1 MKRTIFNSALFL
13 LIFILF
19 PVFLFGSPGDGSG
32 KILPSGWEFTP
43 NGSSHII
50 AVTTTVN
57 FNCVALTDGDY
68 IGVFYT
74 NDQGTLSCG
83 GAFEYATGVNQV
95 LAAYGDDITTIGVK
109 DGFEEGELMTWKVY
123 FSQSGT
129 EQEVLVFY
137 NNLMPNFDGLFMTNG
152 VSALT
157 SMLNP
162 MALQISATPEISCSG
177 ESVQLNVMIT
187 GGCGTPYFEWSS
199 EPAGF
204 SSNLQNPVVNP
215 VVSTTYT
222 VVVSNQ
228 YGDSQTDSVYVEIIP
243 LPEVVCPPAMEAC
256 QGDAPVL
263 LDAATPTGGIYTG
276 TGVVFDNGNYYFVPE
291 TGIGDFQITY
301 CYIDPVTGCENCCS
315 FIFTVH
321 PLPQVTCPMD
331 MTVCDYSSPFALT
344 GATPEG
350 GNYSGTGVGSGIFD
364 PSIAGAGDHV
374 ITYSYT
380 DPDTGCS
387 NSCNFI
393 ITVISVEVT
402 CPENLALCLDA
413 EPVIL
418 TGGLPDGGVYTG
430 TGVADG
436 IFYPSVAGAG
446 QHTLTYTWTYP
457 GTNCFSSCE
466 FIAEVYPLPEVVC
479 PPAMEACQGDAP
491 VLLDAATPTGG
502 IYTGTGVVFDNG
514 NYYFVPE
521 TGIGDFQITY
531 CYIDPVT
538 GCENCCSFIFTVHP
552 LPQVTCPMDMTVC
565 DYSSPFA
572 LTGAT
577 PEGGNYSGTGVGSG
591 IFDPSIAGAGDHV
604 ITYSYTDPDTGC
616 SNSCN
621 FIITV
626 ISVEVTCPENL
637 ALCLDAEPVILT
649 GGLPDGGVYTGTG
662 VADGIFYPSVAGAG
676 QHTLTYTW
684 TYPGTNCFSSC
695 EFIAEV
701 YPLPQLS
708 CPDDFEVCLNSPDV
722 LLDNAF
728 PVGGVYSGTGVYFE
742 NGDYFFEPF
751 IGEGSYVIEYC
762 YTDPATTCSNCC
774 EFTITVAADQIIE
787 LPAGWSGISSFL
799 LPDDPELNALLYPIT
814 YPLVYLS
821 NFEGVYWPGGN
832 VFTLDTWNV
841 YSGYTIKVE
850 WETQLPVCGAEVQNK
865 IVNLNS
871 GWNLIPVFSSVP
883 VDIESLFGGLNGFQI
898 AKDGAGLGVYWPQFG
913 INTLGVVKPG
923 KAYFVRMTIPGSI
936 DFSSAS
942 KIKSAEQ
949 ISWSALPETPWNK
962 AHITPGSHLIAFTMN
977 ETPMLT
983 GDIVGAFDSEGICCG
998 VAEVHDK
1005 SLPFVLQAYAD
1016 DIFEN
1021 GKTGFETGELLQ
1033 FQLYRPA
1040 TGEIFDLNV
1049 SYNSAL
1055 NEGYFE
1061 HHGLSE
1067 IITAKL
1073 SASGMP
1079 DFDKP
1084 DISFYPNPTSG
1095 VLNITGEKSTVNL
1108 TVMNALGARVFA
1120 GELNLPDKIDLTDQ
1134 PKGVYLLRVNTH
1146 DQVIFKKIVIR

>member
-301 CYIDPVTGCENCCS
+301 CYIDP
-315 FIFTVH
+315 
-321 PLPQVTCPMD
+321 L
-331 MTVCDYSSPFALT
+331 
-344 GATPEG
+344 
-350 GNYSGTGVGSGIFD
+350 
-364 PSIAGAGDHV
+364 
-374 ITYSYT
+374 
-380 DPDTGCS
+380 
-387 NSCNFI
+387 
-393 ITVISVEVT
+393 
-402 CPENLALCLDA
+402 
-413 EPVIL
+413 
-418 TGGLPDGGVYTG
+418 
-430 TGVADG
+430 
-436 IFYPSVAGAG
+436 
-446 QHTLTYTWTYP
+446 
-457 GTNCFSSCE
+457 
-466 FIAEVYPLPEVVC
+466 
-479 PPAMEACQGDAP
+479 
-491 VLLDAATPTGG
+491 
-502 IYTGTGVVFDNG
+502 
-514 NYYFVPE
+514 
-521 TGIGDFQITY
+521 
-531 CYIDPVT
+531 T

-850 WETQLPVCGAEVQNK
+850 WETQLPVCGDEVQNK

-883 VDIESLFGGLNGFQI
+883 VDIESLFGGLSGFQI

-1067 IITAKL
+1067 IITVKL

-1095 VLNITGEKSTVNL
+1095 ILNITGEKSTVNL

-1120 GELNLPDKIDLTDQ
+1120 GELNLPDKIDLTNQ